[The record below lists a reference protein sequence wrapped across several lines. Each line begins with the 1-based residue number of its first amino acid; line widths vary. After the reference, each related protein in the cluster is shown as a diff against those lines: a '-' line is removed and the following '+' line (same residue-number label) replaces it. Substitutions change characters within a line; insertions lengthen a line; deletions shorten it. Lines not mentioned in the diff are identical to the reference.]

1 MRFMLIPLVL
11 AMLIGCHQ
19 IVDSKKP
26 DEIHRLAEESLV
38 DGVLSADASI
48 AVTLGRSRTL
58 SVWDIANQTL
68 LHQWIGDDFEQANYH
83 LALSENKQHLITAG
97 KNNITIFNLVTGKL
111 DLRWTAQG
119 FNPDASVTS
128 LFLSQTGGTII
139 VGMSDGSITVIQRS
153 SMTMSLFKQHSAAV
167 NHVELSDAEQQVLS
181 SGLDGQVQV
190 WASHSGEVI
199 NSFSRPQR
207 ITSVSFDEATGRL
220 FIADALD
227 NNAIFDSKTTLSVG
241 KLDYLE
247 RYRYFRVALL
257 INNANNL
264 ITATTKQTVIYWDAV
279 SGKELFNWNI
289 TAFSAGTTVLSM
301 KIQPNGKLLTLSSD
315 GALESWVL

>member
-1 MRFMLIPLVL
+1 MLIPL
-11 AMLIGCHQ
+11 AFTMLFGCNQ
-19 IVDSKKP
+19 IEDSKKP
-26 DEIHRLAEESLV
+26 IEIHRLVKENLV
-38 DGVLSADASI
+38 DAVLSTDASI
-48 AVTLGRSRTL
+48 AVTLGQSRTL
-58 SVWDIANQTL
+58 SVWDITTRTL
-68 LHQWIGDDFEQANYH
+68 LHQWTGDDFDEVNYQ
-83 LALSENKQHLITAG
+83 LALSGNKQYLITAG
-97 KNNITIFNLVTGKL
+97 KNNISILNLVTGKL
-111 DLRWTAQG
+111 DLRWMAQG

-167 NHVELSDAEQQVLS
+167 NHVELSEVEQQVLS
-181 SGLDGQVQV
+181 TGLDGQVQI
-190 WASHSGEVI
+190 WAINSGEVI

-207 ITSVSFDEATGRL
+207 VTSVSFDQVSRRL

-227 NNAIFDSKTTLSVG
+227 NNAIFDSKTSLNVG

-264 ITATTKQTVIYWDAV
+264 VTATSKKTVIYWNTI
-279 SGKELFNWNI
+279 SGKELYSWNI

-301 KIQPNGKLLTLSSD
+301 KLKSKGKLLTLSSD
-315 GALESWVL
+315 GALETWRL